1 MRKNRARLT
10 FAALAVLLAIVA
22 AACGSDDKKSSTDT
36 TQKKESITIAAFN
49 FSESA
54 ILANI
59 YGKALQPKGY
69 TVTFK
74 PNLGTREVV
83 QPALLSGEVDSYI
96 TYAATELTFLNIP
109 GDAGQATPDV
119 QQTVTR
125 LRDAYAPKN
134 IAVLDASPAADA
146 NGFAVTK
153 ATADKNNLKKMS
165 DLTPYAAQMTLGGPP
180 ECPTR
185 PFCQPGLE
193 KTYGLKFKDFKA
205 LDAGGP
211 LSKNALEH
219 GDVDVALIFTS
230 DGAVEARNFVILED
244 DKHLQNADN
253 VVPII
258 RTSKVNDEIK
268 DLWNSI
274 SSKLTTADLV
284 AMNKKADVDKEDPS
298 ALADQWLKDHG
309 FSS

>member
-1 MRKNRARLT
+1 VVL
-10 FAALAVLLAIVA
+10 ALLL
-22 AACGSDDKKSSTDT
+22 AACGSNNDSKSSST

-59 YGKALQPKGY
+59 YGKPLQSKGY

-83 QPALLSGEVDSYI
+83 QPALLSGEVDSYV
-96 TYAATELTFLNIP
+96 TYAATELTFLNLP

-134 IAVLDASPAADA
+134 VGVLDASPAIDA
-146 NGFAVTK
+146 NAFAVTK
-153 ATADKNNLKKMS
+153 ATADKDKLKKMS
-165 DLTPYAAQMTLGGPP
+165 DLAPYAAQMTLGGPP

-185 PFCQPGLE
+185 PFCQPGLQQ
-193 KTYGLKFKDFKA
+193 TYGLKFKNFKA

-211 LSKNALEH
+211 LSKNALAN
-219 GDVDVALIFTS
+219 GDVDVALIFSS
-230 DGAVEARNFVILED
+230 DGAVQARNFVILED

-258 RTSKVNDEIK
+258 RTNKLNDEIK
-268 DLWNSI
+268 TLWNSI
-274 SSKLTTADLV
+274 SSKLTTDDLIG
-284 AMNKKADVDKEDPS
+284 MNKKADVDKEDPS